1 MDVVYDGYMKRQ
13 LVVLVLI
20 LGLLIL
26 GMGGWLVYQKYVVVR
41 QNSNMIGDAGMVS
54 LKQIGLLHNV

>member
-1 MDVVYDGYMKRQ
+1 MKRQ
-13 LVVLVLI
+13 LVVLVLM

-41 QNSNMIGDAGMVS
+41 QNSNKTGNAGMVS